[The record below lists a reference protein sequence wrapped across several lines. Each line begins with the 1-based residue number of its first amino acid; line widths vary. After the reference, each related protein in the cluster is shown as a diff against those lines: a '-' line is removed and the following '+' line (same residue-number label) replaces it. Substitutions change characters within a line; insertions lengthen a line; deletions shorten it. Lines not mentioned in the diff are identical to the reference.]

1 MRHLFTLIATLVLGA
16 AFLSSITTVV
26 AQNLTPQQSTLG
38 VTYINGG
45 VGYDEAKQ
53 IETKAAEYPLWLL
66 FSEGECGRSVSNV
79 DVQIENDEKAVVF
92 VLSHA
97 GPQLLVDLPKG
108 DYKVTA
114 THLHKQQ
121 GARFS
126 LTETGNQKV
135 VLNWKNCVEEDSLDL
150 PEQHEE

>member
-1 MRHLFTLIATLVLGA
+1 MKHLLSMIATLALGA
-16 AFLSSITTVV
+16 TFLSSVTTVV
-26 AQNLTPQQSTLG
+26 AQSLAPQQSTLG
-38 VTYINGG
+38 VSYINGG

-53 IETKAAEYPLWLL
+53 IESKAAEYPLWLL

-79 DVQIENDEKAVVF
+79 DVQIEKGKEVVF
-92 VLSHA
+92 ALSHA

-108 DYKVTA
+108 DYKVIGTYQ
-114 THLHKQQ
+114 HKQQ

-126 LTETGNQKV
+126 LKENVNKKV

-150 PEQHEE
+150 PEKHEE

>member
-1 MRHLFTLIATLVLGA
+1 MKHLFTLVGTLLLGA
-16 AFLSSITTVV
+16 TFLSSVTSVV
-26 AQNLTPQQSTLG
+26 AQSLSPQQSTLG

-53 IETKAAEYPLWLL
+53 IETQAANYPLWLL
-66 FSEGECGRSVSNV
+66 FSEGECGRAVSNV
-79 DVQIENDEKAVVF
+79 DVQIEQGNDVVF
-92 VLSHA
+92 ALSHA

-108 DYKVTA
+108 DYKVVGTFQ
-114 THLHKQQ
+114 HKQQ

-126 LTETGNQKV
+126 LTGKGNQKI
-135 VLNWKNCVEEDSLDL
+135 VLNWKNCVEEDSMEL